1 MSSDFEDIEL
11 NNVNLRPKRESKTRH
26 SLKVAHRKQAGWD
39 WSDVADNLNQV
50 HDFWIV
56 KVRKSTIVKSICWI
70 TLLVLFIYF
79 YFLDAFNTFNGEKTS
94 FSFHRRRFTSSD
106 EIEVPVLVLCT
117 NPGYK
122 ASVLNDCEFDEFSD
136 AFLNDDFNHTTPN
149 CTKW

>member
-1 MSSDFEDIEL
+1 MSSDFEDVKL
-11 NNVNLRPKRESKTRH
+11 GNVNLRPKRETQTRR
-26 SLKVAHRKQAGWD
+26 SLKVANRKGGWD

-56 KVRKSTIVKSICWI
+56 KMRKSSIVKMICWI
-70 TLLVLFIYF
+70 TLLVIFIYF

-94 FSFHRRRFTSSD
+94 FSFHRRRFTSPD

-122 ASVLNDCEFDEFSD
+122 ASVLKDCEFDEFSE
-136 AFLNDDFNHTTPN
+136 AFLNDAN
-149 CTKW
+149 CTKG